1 LELLYNMNK
10 GILFFIGL
18 LTGIMICLS
27 VYYIDKHLLKPVSP
41 AMEEKKVVARV
52 DTVSEEIEQ
61 IPQEQI
67 VENKPTIPK
76 PIEKVE
82 EEVTEDKVSVIEPE
96 FSFEEEK
103 QEDVF
108 LDQLL
113 QSKIVKAVMHPLEK
127 KENKGTESFFY
138 IFELQQWNTPIKNKL
153 TYSRYQ
159 TLVKVKGLDIK
170 NANVVFWN
178 ENFYLEVQNRYYL
191 IPETDNFEKLNV
203 VTIP

>member
-10 GILFFIGL
+10 GILFFLGL

-41 AMEEKKVVARV
+41 VMEEKKVVARV

-67 VENKPTIPK
+67 VENKPIIFKT
-76 PIEKVE
+76 IEKVE
-82 EEVTEDKVSVIEPE
+82 EEPPEDKVAVIEPE
-96 FSFEEEK
+96 FSFEEEE

-108 LDQLL
+108 VDQLL

-127 KENKGTESFFY
+127 KENKSTESFFY